1 MNRPRGLRCAF
12 LGIGALVLLPRPAA
26 GQERCVLR
34 IDAPRRNAVAD
45 SGAVRTYTTFLGG
58 GNVTLRCASA
68 VMTGDSA
75 VYHESESR
83 AEMIGNV
90 LYRDTTRTLSAD
102 RLTYFENSGQVV
114 AVGNVELVRLA
125 TRARLNGPRVSFF
138 RAGSGGGRTL
148 ATGRPHMTFPPEPGG
163 RPIDV
168 DADEAEF
175 IGDTISMGRGNVVL
189 HRSDFDATADS
200 AVFHPSL
207 GRLYGRPRVTARG
220 MRLEGDSLHAG
231 LASGDLDR
239 LDAFGAA
246 RAEGEAV
253 ELEAEEIL
261 VTWAGD
267 DVDRI
272 EAFGAGRS
280 IAASDDFLIAGD
292 SLDVA
297 FTAGHPDSVTAV
309 GAARTFQLA
318 QARDTAAELTEPSPE
333 LSDDVSW
340 IEGDSI
346 RGWLEPA
353 PDANAEGQ
361 ADGVGESAE
370 AATRVRRLRAIGQ
383 ARSYFSAVRD
393 TVQGGRPSRNYI
405 IGESIDIGFTAGDP
419 VSVVA
424 DQAIG
429 VYLEPTERPAPN
441 SASAQSGRPSPGA
454 RP

>member
-1 MNRPRGLRCAF
+1 MSGCRRFRVAA
-12 LGIGALVLLPRPAA
+12 LGIAAVALLPSSAA
-26 GQERCVLR
+26 GQGRCVLR
-34 IDAPRRNAVAD
+34 IEAPRRNAVAD
-45 SGAVRTYTTFLGG
+45 SGANRAYTTFLGG
-58 GNVTLRCASA
+58 GTVTLRCASA

-75 VYHESESR
+75 VYHESQSR
-83 AEMIGNV
+83 AEMIGSV

-138 RAGSGGGRTL
+138 RAGSAGGRTL

-175 IGDTISMGRGNVVL
+175 IGDTISIGRGDVIL

-200 AVFHPSL
+200 AVFHPAL

-231 LASGDLDR
+231 LAAGDLDR
-239 LDAFGAA
+239 LHAFGAA

-253 ELEAEEIL
+253 ELEAQEIL
-261 VTWAGD
+261 VTWARD

-272 EAFGAGRS
+272 EAFGEGRS

-297 FTAGHPDSVTAV
+297 FTAGQPDSVTAV
-309 GAARTFQLA
+309 GTARTFQLA
-318 QARDTAAELTEPSPE
+318 QARDTAAELTEPTPE

-353 PDANAEGQ
+353 PPES
-361 ADGVGESAE
+361 DGVSGDD
-370 AATRVRRLRAIGQ
+370 ATRVRRLRAVGQ

-393 TVQGGRPSRNYI
+393 SARGGRPSRNYI

-424 DQAIG
+424 GQAIG
-429 VYLEPTERPAPN
+429 VYLEPTERPAPS
-441 SASAQSGRPSPGA
+441 SATAAPGRPGSGA

>member
-1 MNRPRGLRCAF
+1 
-12 LGIGALVLLPRPAA
+12 
-26 GQERCVLR
+26 VLR
-34 IDAPRRNAVAD
+34 IEAPRRNAVAD
-45 SGAVRTYTTFLGG
+45 SGANRTYTTFLGG
-58 GNVTLRCASA
+58 GTVTLRCASA

-75 VYHESESR
+75 VYHESQSR
-83 AEMIGNV
+83 AEMIGSV
-90 LYRDTTRTLSAD
+90 FYRDTTRTLSAD

-138 RAGSGGGRTL
+138 RAGSAGGRTL

-175 IGDTISMGRGNVVL
+175 IGDTISIGRGDVIL

-200 AVFHPSL
+200 AVFLPSL

-231 LASGDLDR
+231 LTTGDLDR
-239 LDAFGAA
+239 LHAFGAA

-253 ELEAEEIL
+253 ELEAQEIL
-261 VTWAGD
+261 VTWAQD

-297 FTAGHPDSVTAV
+297 FTAGEPDSVTAV

-318 QARDTAAELTEPSPE
+318 QARDTTAEQLTEPTPE
-333 LSDDVSW
+333 LADDVSW

-353 PDANAEGQ
+353 PSQ
-361 ADGVGESAE
+361 SAE
-370 AATRVRRLRAIGQ
+370 VPADRAGVSGGDATRVRRLRAIGR

-393 TVQGGRPSRNYI
+393 SAQAGRPSRNYI
-405 IGESIDIGFTAGDP
+405 IGESIDIGFAAGDP

-429 VYLEPTERPAPN
+429 VYLEPTERPAP
-441 SASAQSGRPSPGA
+441 SGATAGPGRAGSGA

>member
-1 MNRPRGLRCAF
+1 MSGCRRLRIAF
-12 LGIGALVLLPRPAA
+12 LGIAAVALLPRPAA

-34 IDAPRRNAVAD
+34 IEAPRRNAVAD
-45 SGAVRTYTTFLGG
+45 SGATRTYTTFLGG
-58 GNVTLRCASA
+58 GTVTLRCASA

-75 VYHESESR
+75 VYHESQSR
-83 AEMIGNV
+83 AEMIGDV

-102 RLTYFENSGQVV
+102 RLTYFESSGQVV
-114 AVGNVELVRLA
+114 AVGSVELVRLA

-138 RAGSGGGRTL
+138 RAGSAGGRTL

-175 IGDTISMGRGNVVL
+175 IGDTISIGRGDVIL

-200 AVFHPSL
+200 AVFHPAL
-207 GRLYGRPRVTARG
+207 GRLYGRPQVTARG

-231 LASGDLDR
+231 LADADLDR
-239 LDAFGAA
+239 LHAFGAA

-253 ELEAEEIL
+253 ELEAQEIL
-261 VTWAGD
+261 VTWARD

-297 FTAGHPDSVTAV
+297 FTAGQPDSVTAV

-318 QARDTAAELTEPSPE
+318 QARDTAAALTEPTPE

-353 PDANAEGQ
+353 TSGGAGAPN
-361 ADGVGESAE
+361 DGAGPSGDD
-370 AATRVRRLRAIGQ
+370 ATRVRRLRAVGQ

-393 TVQGGRPSRNYI
+393 SAQGGRPSRNYI

-429 VYLEPTERPAPN
+429 VYLEPTERPAPS
-441 SASAQSGRPSPGA
+441 SATAAPGRPGSGA